1 MLTKRKQN
9 KIKKMGKNQ
18 DAGHCLVLCFT
29 LGYVTGIVS
38 RLIGLTVEKY
48 SLLQA
53 KKKQQSQPCGALKD
67 VTQSLGFALQPIFT
81 SSFMHVRVQGKE
93 MSHVCL
99 LQQNQLGYKP
109 YVFLVGISKHSTSHR
124 LKMPRNVKDLNWQY
138 LLAMKAKIKMIYIP
152 ILFLL
157 GAFPIQK

>member
-1 MLTKRKQN
+1 
-9 KIKKMGKNQ
+9 
-18 DAGHCLVLCFT
+18 
-29 LGYVTGIVS
+29 
-38 RLIGLTVEKY
+38 
-48 SLLQA
+48 
-53 KKKQQSQPCGALKD
+53 
-67 VTQSLGFALQPIFT
+67 
-81 SSFMHVRVQGKE
+81 

-157 GAFPIQK
+157 GAFPI